1 MSESTELDRA
11 QVYLVPVAHLDLADE
26 PEHVRLSLY
35 SWQERIGA
43 WVTQTGL
50 CGRSTTQGALP
61 EWAEVTCPGCLKWR
75 PVYEQ
80 TVAGHNHRRELEA
93 DALRRQA
100 LAEDTPE
107 NGAWHTV
114 WLEGKWRWI
123 TSKMTTPQR
132 EYAADCVAAYSRC
145 LAACDGELGRAEPEG
160 LRWWRADR

>member
-1 MSESTELDRA
+1 MSKPTELDKA

-26 PEHVRLSLY
+26 PKHVHLSLY

-61 EWAEVTCPGCLKWR
+61 EGTEVTCPGCLKWR

-80 TVAGHNHRRELEA
+80 TVA
-93 DALRRQA
+93 
-100 LAEDTPE
+100 
-107 NGAWHTV
+107 
-114 WLEGKWRWI
+114 
-123 TSKMTTPQR
+123 
-132 EYAADCVAAYSRC
+132 SRY
-145 LAACDGELGRAEPEG
+145 LAACDGELERAEPEG